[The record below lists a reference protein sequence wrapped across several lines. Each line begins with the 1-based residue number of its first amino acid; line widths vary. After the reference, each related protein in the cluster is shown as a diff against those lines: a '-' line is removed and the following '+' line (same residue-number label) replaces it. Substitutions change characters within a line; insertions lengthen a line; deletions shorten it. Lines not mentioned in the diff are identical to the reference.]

1 MEPDLSNRRRFKR
14 IQAPVYC
21 RPAGL
26 RALFEAGRAVSNISL
41 GGIRLY
47 SDEPFKLG
55 LRLELEV
62 FLPDQSS
69 VTLTAKAVWID
80 ELPEDAPAAFDVGF
94 EFLNIAPRD
103 QNRLSAFLE

>member
-1 MEPDLSNRRRFKR
+1 METLNRRKFKR
-14 IQAPVYC
+14 IAAPVYC

-26 RALFEAGRAVSNISL
+26 RALFEAGRAVNDISL

-47 SDEPFKLG
+47 SDESFKLG
-55 LRLELEV
+55 SRLELEV

-80 ELPEDAPAAFDVGF
+80 SLPKDAPAAFDVGF
-94 EFLNIAPRD
+94 EFLNISQRD
-103 QNRLSAFLE
+103 QSRLSAFIE